1 MILLKTKY
9 LLDVR
14 DLQVLYN
21 AQLRPFLEFASLSW
35 MSASETCLGLLDKV
49 QRRAYLLVESVH
61 QDTQPASETT
71 LQHRREVVAQNS
83 NVKKSSSTRPSL
95 STAPITKIEK
105 LQLSPVKMQWTSRG
119 RIPANTSG
127 LFSLELQDSGTSH
140 GRHKSPSSQHTAS
153 EIEGLPLSTSA

>member
-95 STAPITKIEK
+95 STAPITKIDK

-119 RIPANTSG
+119 PIPANTSG
-127 LFSLELQDSGTSH
+127 LFSLELRFWNIPWQTQES
-140 GRHKSPSSQHTAS
+140 K
-153 EIEGLPLSTSA
+153 LSTHSK